1 MTLSDYEILVLK
13 KLKKG
18 KSVGEI
24 AKELGLP
31 EPIVRI
37 AIERV
42 KNKELPKKRIELTKS
57 AIFLLIDAIILYVL
71 LKILIEVAKWFL

>member
-1 MTLSDYEILVLK
+1 M
-13 KLKKG
+13 
-18 KSVGEI
+18 
-24 AKELGLP
+24 P

>member
-42 KNKELPKKRIELTKS
+42 KNKELPKKE
-57 AIFLLIDAIILYVL
+57 
-71 LKILIEVAKWFL
+71 